1 MWFHTSGCFCK
12 MQVARCRKPT
22 AITCAMMMAA
32 PIRMVVRN
40 QRGACSLNGFIVFR
54 FRGSGF
60 KGREGFSRLITIPA
74 RVDGLTGGVEA
85 PPAGEAYII
94 QRVTENYLGSTT
106 TLTSSWFYPYLWAVF
121 YDLTMLNYYHNF
133 ISGFR
138 FRGSDVIFFIVDAV
152 MVNPERPFDV

>member
-1 MWFHTSGCFCK
+1 
-12 MQVARCRKPT
+12 MQKADGDHLRDDDGRADPHG
-22 AITCAMMMAA
+22 
-32 PIRMVVRN
+32 
-40 QRGACSLNGFIVFR
+40 GAEPAWCVFTEWVHS
-54 FRGSGF
+54 FQVQGSGF

>member
-1 MWFHTSGCFCK
+1 MAVVVVVVGVGVGGVGCMAVVVVVVVVGVGVGGVGFMVCVSGVGVGVC
-12 MQVARCRKPT
+12 V
-22 AITCAMMMAA
+22 
-32 PIRMVVRN
+32 
-40 QRGACSLNGFIVFR
+40 SGFVFQ
-54 FRGSGF
+54 GSGF

-94 QRVTENYLGSTT
+94 QRVTDNYLGSTT